1 MKTSKSTVEGKFIVI
16 TGATSGI
23 GLAAAKQL
31 ARLGAN
37 LGIVA
42 RNEAKAKEAV
52 EQIRAFAGEQVR
64 VDVFLG
70 DMASQQSV
78 RRVAADIL
86 ERWPGI
92 DILINNAGAMYDSH
106 KFTEEGIEM
115 TWAVNHLASFL
126 LTTLL
131 LDRMKENGR
140 ARVITT
146 ASHGHKMARDGIRF
160 DDLSAAKLYSFP
172 RILLGGASLRYGE
185 TKLANVMFTAELG
198 RRLDGTGVTAACYD
212 PGLVATNFN
221 QNNGWLARLTM
232 AVMRRFSRTPEQGAE
247 TLVWLAESEEMNA
260 SSGHYYRDIQR
271 GVTSEAAKDRNA
283 AKRLWEVSEAQ
294 IRQR

>member
-1 MKTSKSTVEGKFIVI
+1 MNTSKSTVEGKFIVI

-70 DMASQQSV
+70 DMASQKSV
-78 RRVAADIL
+78 RRVAGDIL

-92 DILINNAGAMYDSH
+92 DILINNAGAMFVSR
-106 KFTEEGIEM
+106 KFTDEDIEM
-115 TWAVNHLASFL
+115 TWAVNHLAPYL

-131 LDRMKENGR
+131 LDRMKMSGR

-146 ASHGHKMARDGIRF
+146 ASHGHKMARNGIRF
-160 DDLSAAKLYSFP
+160 DDLSAEKYYSFP
-172 RILLGGASLRYGE
+172 KVLMGGANFRYGE
-185 TKLANVMFTAELG
+185 TKLANIMFTAELG
-198 RRLDGTGVTAACYD
+198 KRLEGTGVTAACYD

-221 QNNGWLARLTM
+221 QDNGWLARLTM
-232 AVMRRFSRTPEQGAE
+232 ALMKRFSRSPEKGAE
-247 TLVWLAESEEMNA
+247 TLVWLAESDEMNA
-260 SSGHYYRDIQR
+260 SSGHYYRDMQR
-271 GVTSEAAKDRNA
+271 AVTSEAAKDRNA